1 MIRLTFVRIARRLP
15 VAAALL
21 ALAPSVS
28 AQAATIPVSNAAAFD
43 TAVAQAQA
51 GDVIQLADADFP
63 PLMIRRHPWTGTV
76 RIVGTHN
83 THLNGLVIKDSSNIE
98 LDGVAVQPTNGQR
111 STLSIE
117 NSSFVTVDGVL
128 FDGVAESAGTG
139 INMNPGATDVIVRNS
154 EFTNCG
160 YGFRCFAL
168 AGTRVTL
175 ANSNFHDC
183 YDCDFVRGGGQYL
196 TITGNTFDRAVPGTC
211 TGGVAVCPHNDLMQ
225 IMGGGHY
232 QIVGNHFGARSA
244 GAAQLFI
251 ASGEGK
257 NPTAPDDLYV
267 ANNTFDGGHMT
278 YAIRVM
284 QVPLPTNVR
293 IVNNTV
299 LTGDTASILLDPHY
313 ASLPVSSRPLIANN
327 IFNKTTKVNCPLA
340 QWTSNVSKTGYG
352 CATTDQVGDPQLDA
366 NELPTA
372 LSTLVLDLAD
382 ATLAPSTDKL
392 GHPRLPLPDRGAF
405 QLIG

>member
-1 MIRLTFVRIARRLP
+1 MTRLTFVRIARHLP
-15 VAAALL
+15 IAAALL

-28 AQAATIPVSNAAAFD
+28 AQAATIPVANGPAFD
-43 TAVAQAQA
+43 AAVARAQP
-51 GDVIQLADADFP
+51 GDVIQLANADFP
-63 PLMIRRHPWTGTV
+63 NLMIRRHQWSGTV
-76 RIVGTHN
+76 RIVGTPA
-83 THLNGLVIKDSSNIE
+83 THLNGLQIKDSSNIE
-98 LDGVAVQPTNGQR
+98 IDGVAFQPTNGQR
-111 STLSIE
+111 STLLID
-117 NSSFVTVDGVL
+117 NSSFITVDSVL
-128 FDGVAESAGTG
+128 FNGVTESAGTG
-139 INMNPGATDVIVRNS
+139 LNMNDGATDVVVRNS

-160 YGFRCFAL
+160 YGMRCFAL

-183 YDCDFVRGGGQYL
+183 YDCDFVRGGGNYF

-211 TGGVAVCPHNDLMQ
+211 TGGTAVCPHNDLMQ
-225 IMGGGHY
+225 IMGGSHY

-251 ASGEGK
+251 ASGENGRS
-257 NPTAPDDLYV
+257 APDEVYV

-284 QVPLPTNVR
+284 SQPLPTNVE

-299 LTGDTASILLDPHY
+299 LTGDTASILLDSHFANVDPS
-313 ASLPVSSRPLIANN
+313 ARPLIANN
-327 IFNKTTKVNCPLA
+327 IFNKLTKANCPFG
-340 QWTSNVSKTGYG
+340 QFTSNVTKLGYG
-352 CATTDQVGDPQLDA
+352 CSTTDQVGDPRLDA